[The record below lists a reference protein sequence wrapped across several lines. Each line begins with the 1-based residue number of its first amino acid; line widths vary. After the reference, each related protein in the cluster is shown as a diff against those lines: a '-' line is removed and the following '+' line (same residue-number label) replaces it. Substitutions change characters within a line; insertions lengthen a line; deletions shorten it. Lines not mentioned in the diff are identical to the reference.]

1 MQQSPDHTDDIRL
14 IEGSMMVICLFKL
27 QSSNDASSKFK
38 DVQTLSLHGR
48 QANCLFVVAPRF
60 GPTGPMKQEMQ
71 AT

>member
-27 QSSNDASSKFK
+27 HNASSKFK
-38 DVQTLSLHGR
+38 VQTLSLHGR